1 MNRLHPPQR
10 TLLASAI
17 GIAALAATVALAQ
30 PPAPGPAAGT
40 GPVPPTATTP
50 DWAQA
55 RIDRMGWR
63 LNLTPEQKT
72 KLKPIF
78 EQRQAL
84 RNAQRQAMRKQVA
97 QILTPAQLAQWD
109 QMRAQRGLRRGAG
122 PCRGGRGFGPGQGYG
137 LGHGYGPGRGYGP
150 GMGYG
155 PGAGLGPG
163 N

>member
-1 MNRLHPPQR
+1 MNRLHPPKR
-10 TLLASAI
+10 TLLGSAI

-40 GPVPPTATTP
+40 GPAPPTGTTP
-50 DWAQA
+50 DWAQV

-63 LNLTPEQKT
+63 LNLTPEQKA

-84 RNAQRQAMRKQVA
+84 RNAQRQAMRKQMA

-109 QMRAQRGLRRGAG
+109 QMRAQRGWRRGGG
-122 PCRGGRGFGPGQGYG
+122 PCRGGQGF
-137 LGHGYGPGRGYGP
+137 GPGRGYGRGRGYGPGP

-155 PGAGLGPG
+155 PGAGLGPV